1 MTDAHMVDGTP
12 EAAAT
17 ESRRRLWELL
27 GGFAAFAFVLHTVLY
42 RGYGFFRDELYFIA
56 CSRHL
61 DWGYVDQPPGV
72 AVLAWLGRHLFGDNL
87 FAVRFFPIVFVSLLI
102 ILVGLTARAMGGS
115 DFAVALASL
124 CAFAVPQYFGT
135 WLNTDMFMT
144 LGWAACAW
152 IAARIFSGEAPRLWV
167 WFGVF
172 AGLALQGKHAMVLF
186 GFAFALGLLLSKER
200 RYLLDG
206 WLWLGCLMAFLIA
219 LPNIIWEVQH
229 NWATY
234 ELLSNI
240 AHSGK
245 NVVLNPPKYL
255 ASNIMSFTILPSII
269 AFVGLGWLLFSG
281 RGKPFR
287 AFGWAWLIS
296 FLFIILLKGKD
307 YYLTPVYSTLFAA
320 GSVGIGG
327 WIDDLRNRFSRKI
340 AKPLLIALTLLGC
353 MIGWPFA
360 MPMMPVEKFIAY
372 EAALGVRPSKTETKE
387 LAQLPQQYADQ
398 FGWPEL
404 TGQVARV
411 YNAIPE
417 TDRHGCG
424 IFAQNYGEAA
434 AIDYFGRAYGLPPAI
449 SGHQNYFYWG
459 PRGFTGSC
467 LVVIGR
473 TREQLRQQ
481 YETVIEMGE
490 LYHPY
495 AMPFENHRE
504 IWIVHGPKYGTLQ
517 DAWPSFKLWM

>member
-1 MTDAHMVDGTP
+1 MSDAHTANGTTQ
-12 EAAAT
+12 ET
-17 ESRRRLWELL
+17 TGESRPAVWALL
-27 GGFAAFAFVLHTVLY
+27 GGFAILAFVLHTFLY

-72 AVLAWLGRHLFGDNL
+72 AVLAWLGRHLFGDTL

-115 DFAVALASL
+115 RFAVGLASL

-135 WLNTDMFMT
+135 WLNTDMFMM

-152 IAARIFSGEAPRLWV
+152 IATRIFSGESPRLWV

-186 GFAFALGLLLSKER
+186 GFAFAVGLLLSDER
-200 RYLLDG
+200 RHFG
-206 WLWLGCLMAFLIA
+206 GRWLWLGCLSAFLIA
-219 LPNIIWEVQH
+219 LPNIIWEIEH
-229 NWATY
+229 HWATY

-245 NVVLNPPKYL
+245 NVVLGPLNYL
-255 ASNIMSFTILPSII
+255 ASNIMSFTLLPSII
-269 AFVGLGWLLFSG
+269 AFVGLGWLLFNG
-281 RGKPFR
+281 RAKPFR
-287 AFGWAWLIS
+287 ALGWTWLVS
-296 FLFIILLKGKD
+296 FLLMILLKGKD

-320 GSVGIGG
+320 GSVGTGW
-327 WIDDLRNRFSRKI
+327 WIDGLLNPLSRKVI
-340 AKPLLIALTLLGC
+340 KASVLALTLLGC
-353 MIGWPFA
+353 MVGWPFA

-372 EAALGVRPSKTETKE
+372 EAALGIQPSKTETNQ
-387 LAQLPQQYADQ
+387 LARLPQQYADQ
-398 FGWPEL
+398 FGWPEM
-404 TGQVARV
+404 GAQVAKV

-417 TDRHGCG
+417 TDRQTCG

-434 AIDYFGRAYGLPPAI
+434 AIDYFGRRYGLPPAI

-467 LVVIGR
+467 LIVIGR

-517 DAWPSFKLWM
+517 DAWPAFKLWI